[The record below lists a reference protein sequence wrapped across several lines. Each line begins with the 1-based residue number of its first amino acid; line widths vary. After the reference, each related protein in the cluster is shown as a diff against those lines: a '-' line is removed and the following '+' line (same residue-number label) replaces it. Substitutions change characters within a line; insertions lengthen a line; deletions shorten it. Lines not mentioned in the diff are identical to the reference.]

1 VNAKIGEYLGTN
13 YWNTSTTKGG
23 NIQKACDFLMT
34 VTLNTTDGDGP
45 IDEPYSS
52 IVAVGSK
59 YGDPN
64 GKYSSFL
71 ANADPQYPAQPYFLW
86 NQPFS
91 DSGLPAAMS
100 GPSTQKS
107 DALRLY
113 FAPGTTFFILYSAVL
128 FGLMQYGALCVH
140 I

>member
-1 VNAKIGEYLGTN
+1 MSILTAKVNAKIGEYLGTK
-13 YWNTSTTKGG
+13 YWNTPTKNGG

-52 IVAVGSK
+52 IVAVGSE

-71 ANADPQYPAQPYFLW
+71 ANADQQYPAQPYFLW

-91 DSGLPAAMS
+91 DSGLPAA
-100 GPSTQKS
+100 GPSTPTHKS
-107 DALRLY
+107 GASRLHFALGSAFVILHSVI
-113 FAPGTTFFILYSAVL
+113 FA
-128 FGLMQYGALCVH
+128 ALV
-140 I
+140 